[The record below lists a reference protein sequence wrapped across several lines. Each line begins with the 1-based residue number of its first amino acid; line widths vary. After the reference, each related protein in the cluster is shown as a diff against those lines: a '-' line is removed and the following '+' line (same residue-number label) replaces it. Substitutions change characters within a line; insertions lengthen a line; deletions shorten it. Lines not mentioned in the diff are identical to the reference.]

1 MIFWEYVDK
10 MIIKMSNLL
19 GVLHHLRSILVKFD
33 YISPYSVWAKAL
45 KAQDLLLLLQQL
57 VTVEVCVE
65 KDTYQNVCLPRVAV
79 RAVRALVQTDQDLYN
94 VTKH

>member
-33 YISPYSVWAKAL
+33 YISPYSVWAKA
-45 KAQDLLLLLQQL
+45 
-57 VTVEVCVE
+57 
-65 KDTYQNVCLPRVAV
+65 
-79 RAVRALVQTDQDLYN
+79 
-94 VTKH
+94 